1 MIDSMPEIMSNVKSR
16 SGGSLLLVLTQH
28 CSVTSRRR
36 PHWVKFSGVG
46 SIVLQR
52 NSICSTRSA
61 WTLDFWMGVNKNPE
75 YDGFITRAN
84 AQRIGVEDF

>member
-16 SGGSLLLVLTQH
+16 SGGPLLLVLTQH

-46 SIVLQR
+46 WELKDLEPVP
-52 NSICSTRSA
+52 
-61 WTLDFWMGVNKNPE
+61 G
-75 YDGFITRAN
+75 
-84 AQRIGVEDF
+84 